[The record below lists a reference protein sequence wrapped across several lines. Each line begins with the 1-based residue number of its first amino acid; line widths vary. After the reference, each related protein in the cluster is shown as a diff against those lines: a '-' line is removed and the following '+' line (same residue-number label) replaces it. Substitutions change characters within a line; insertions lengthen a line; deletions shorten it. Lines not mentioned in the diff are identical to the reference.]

1 MRSQTNRVNNSA
13 RFGAYLSL
21 VERVVW
27 DHEVGGSN
35 PLAPILPVAA
45 CFTATFCSARKQD
58 ENISD
63 LVEILKDRICRHNRG
78 ESKATKHERPW
89 TLFRIEG
96 FSTRRE
102 ALTRER
108 YYKTGRGRDEL
119 NKSL

>member
-1 MRSQTNRVNNSA
+1 MFYCYVL
-13 RFGAYLSL
+13 LSKKTG
-21 VERVVW
+21 RKYI
-27 DHEVGGSN
+27 GS
-35 PLAPILPVAA
+35 
-45 CFTATFCSARKQD
+45 CRD
-58 ENISD
+58 
-63 LVEILKDRICRHNRG
+63 LKDRICRHNRG
-78 ESKATKHERPW
+78 ESKAAKHGRPW